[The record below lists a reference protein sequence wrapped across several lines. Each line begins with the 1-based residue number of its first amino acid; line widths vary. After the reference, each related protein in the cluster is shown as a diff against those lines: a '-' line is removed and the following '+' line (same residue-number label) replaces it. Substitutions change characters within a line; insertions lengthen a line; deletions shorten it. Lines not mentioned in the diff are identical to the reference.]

1 MEISRN
7 VAQLVPIMY
16 QPTMMSSVRDVGL
29 RQADFNKSLVH
40 RRNNSNHYY
49 GGRKVGICVPLD
61 YFKPYGPGTYL
72 FFVLAKRLAIL
83 FVILSL
89 ISIPALVFNIVGK
102 GLSVTGGGSSKTAL
116 MQFSIANQPV
126 QSVG

>member
-7 VAQLVPIMY
+7 VALPVPVTY
-16 QPTMMSSVRDVGL
+16 QPAMMSSVRDVGL
-29 RQADFNKSLVH
+29 RQADFNKALVH
-40 RRNNSNHYY
+40 RRNNSNNYLNEQ
-49 GGRKVGICVPLD
+49 RVGICVPLD

-83 FVILSL
+83 FVILFL

-126 QSVG
+126 RNAG